1 MTASADVL
9 VPADRGETLEELVHI
24 AEEHAKGGIS
34 NPVLGM
40 ILFIASEVMFFAGL
54 FAAYFSL
61 RANAPVWPP
70 AGNAEF
76 DLRAHI
82 ALPAVLTLMLIL
94 SSVTCQIGIWAI
106 RRGDRKGLMRAFTI
120 TIVLGILFLAG
131 QLYDYSQL
139 GFGVNDGVFGS
150 TFYTLTG
157 FHGAH
162 VFAGVLMLGV
172 ILYRGMAGQFSGR
185 HHDAVEAT
193 SLYWHFVDVVWICLF
208 TLLYILN

>member
-1 MTASADVL
+1 VTASADVL